1 MSVSR
6 IWWARWRRTPRRK
19 EVPCP
24 VCRQAETQLIKKR
37 NFTMSKKL
45 VAYFS
50 ASGVTAAAAKS
61 LADRVSFRLWGS
73 RRISILARAPRVVY
87 VQHQDS
93 LPFRRKTA
101 PRIADSCA
109 FANAPMTACLK
120 TRPKSTSFALSVSP
134 FFNPKGP
141 VSPYL
146 TQKNRVKSGQIRPNL
161 GKGYQRFSKEKT
173 PENRIFRGF

>member
-1 MSVSR
+1 
-6 IWWARWRRTPRRK
+6 
-19 EVPCP
+19 
-24 VCRQAETQLIKKR
+24 
-37 NFTMSKKL
+37 MSKKL

-101 PRIADSCA
+101 PGLQ
-109 FANAPMTACLK
+109 TAVLLP
-120 TRPKSTSFALSVSP
+120 TRP
-134 FFNPKGP
+134 
-141 VSPYL
+141 
-146 TQKNRVKSGQIRPNL
+146 
-161 GKGYQRFSKEKT
+161 
-173 PENRIFRGF
+173 

>member
-1 MSVSR
+1 
-6 IWWARWRRTPRRK
+6 
-19 EVPCP
+19 
-24 VCRQAETQLIKKR
+24 
-37 NFTMSKKL
+37 MSKKL

-109 FANAPMTACLK
+109 FANAPMTACPK
-120 TRPKSTSFALSVSP
+120 TRPKSTSF
-134 FFNPKGP
+134 
-141 VSPYL
+141 L

>member
-1 MSVSR
+1 
-6 IWWARWRRTPRRK
+6 
-19 EVPCP
+19 
-24 VCRQAETQLIKKR
+24 
-37 NFTMSKKL
+37 MSKKL

-109 FANAPMTACLK
+109 FANAPMTACPK

-134 FFNPKGP
+134 FF
-141 VSPYL
+141 
-146 TQKNRVKSGQIRPNL
+146 TQ
-161 GKGYQRFSKEKT
+161 KEKT
-173 PENRIFRGF
+173 LENRTFRGF